1 MKITISTEVDQ
12 SYLEVK
18 AGFTESL
25 FKKLSP
31 PFPPVRLLRFDG
43 SETGDIVSLELNFIF
58 FRQKWTSH
66 ITEDQTTAQEFFF
79 VDEGVELPFFLK
91 KWRHKHRVLSS
102 GAGAI
107 IRDEIEFEAP
117 YSWMTGL
124 LFPVLW
130 LQFAFR
136 KPIYQRIFKRSAA
149 N

>member
-1 MKITISTEVDQ
+1 MKFTIATPVEQ
-12 SYLEVK
+12 GYLDVK

-43 SETGDIVSLELNFIF
+43 SEKGDIVSLELNFIF

-66 ITEDQTTAQEFFF
+66 IIEDRTTDQEFYF

-91 KWRHKHRVLSS
+91 KWRHKHRVISS
-102 GAGAI
+102 GIGSI
-107 IRDEIEFEAP
+107 IRDEIEFEGP
-117 YSWMTGL
+117 VGLLTVL
-124 LFPVLW
+124 LFPVMW

-136 KPIYQRIFKRSAA
+136 KPIYRRIFKRTAA
-149 N
+149 R

>member
-1 MKITISTEVDQ
+1 MKLTISTSVEQ
-12 SYLEVK
+12 GYLDVK
-18 AGFTESL
+18 DGFNESL

-43 SETGDIVSLELNFIF
+43 SQKGDIVSLELNFIF
-58 FRQKWTSH
+58 FKQKWTSH
-66 ITEDQTTAQEFFF
+66 ITEDRTTDLEFFF

-91 KWRHKHRVLSS
+91 KWRHTHRVISTGIGS
-102 GAGAI
+102 I

-117 YSWMTGL
+117 FGLMTVL

-130 LQFAFR
+130 LQFSYR
-136 KPIYQRIFKRSAA
+136 KPVYRRIFKRTAL